1 MTSTPKLN
9 WLSDSLFEKQ
19 VILKA
24 NVDCDVSIEKWPYRF
39 HDFFIV
45 QNETDKTKPKT
56 TYPFSFVFQLKLQMK
71 FHLRIIG
78 KK

>member
-24 NVDCDVSIEKWPYRF
+24 NVDYNVSIEK
-39 HDFFIV
+39 
-45 QNETDKTKPKT
+45 
-56 TYPFSFVFQLKLQMK
+56 
-71 FHLRIIG
+71 
-78 KK
+78 